1 MLQPGAHWEFV
12 GFAYAATLLI
22 MGALV
27 WASLIADRRARR
39 ELDEMERRMQGR
51 RRRPSA

>member
-12 GFAYAATLLI
+12 IAAYAGTFAI

-27 WASLIADRRARR
+27 WFSLRADRRARR
-39 ELDEMERRMQGR
+39 ELDEMEERMRGR
-51 RRRPSA
+51 RRMPPV